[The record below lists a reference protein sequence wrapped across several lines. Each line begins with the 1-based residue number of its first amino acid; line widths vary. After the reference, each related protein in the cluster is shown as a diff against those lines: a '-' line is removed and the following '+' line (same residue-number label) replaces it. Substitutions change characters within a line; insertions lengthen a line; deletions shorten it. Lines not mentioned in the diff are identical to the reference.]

1 MREEAGKGDIERGLY
16 ADKYT
21 TVDLSAI
28 WVVNDNWEAQVSIK
42 NALDESAIVS
52 HRPYGARPNRPRSVI
67 GRIKYTF

>member
-1 MREEAGKGDIERGLY
+1 MREEAGKGDIERALY

-42 NALDESAIVS
+42 NAFDESAIVS